1 MKKAFRLFISSTFAD
16 FKAERDLLHNEVFPK
31 IREYCEEKG
40 FTFQPIDLRWGVNT
54 EAQFDQKTIPVCL
67 NEVKICA
74 SYPHPNFL
82 IMLGDRYGWVPL
94 PYMIERSEF
103 DQILKNTKA
112 QADVNLIKKW
122 YYLDENQI
130 PSSCVLRPRL
140 GKFKNYEMW
149 SAEEERLRF
158 ILQKAAVNLP
168 EDKKKKYFMSATHYE
183 FNEIYKDEG
192 NKDYIVSVF
201 RHIKNSK
208 QNREQ
213 DIENFRQSVEDNTL
227 KHNVIDEYID
237 EKFEI
242 LNRSE
247 FVEKIENKL
256 KENIDRGIKEVAS
269 LPKGSEHN
277 QFKTKELDL
286 FLGREKSLKR
296 IADYLDD
303 DTDTPL
309 IVHSSSG
316 MGKTTLMK
324 KAIENLENDLSD
336 VDIFYRFVG
345 ADGKSFYK
353 RDLLTGIIDEMPGEN
368 KLDKQDE
375 YKFDEQ
381 IKEILS
387 KDSVKKIAIFIDAL
401 DQLRVRDAL
410 LWLPQKLGKK
420 VKIVLSVLNDE
431 NFAEDSGYYRNLLGR
446 YGDRNTLNL
455 NDDSLQCNTKE
466 LFDKFLGKYSRKLT
480 DEQMLA
486 VADKFNDANSS
497 PLYAFIIA
505 QELRYLKSGGEI
517 DIANDVPSAVNEFID
532 NLKNLYYQEERLI
545 QKVLSYIA
553 FSKYGISENELLDLL
568 SEDIKK
574 DKKLQKRVFF
584 IQEADDI
591 VFPTSLWA
599 SLYSLLEPFLTLVQ
613 KDDKLLINFVHRQFV
628 WAVSKRYEKYKEETH
643 AILAKYFC
651 AFDRKDKLWN
661 ERYYSPRA
669 LSEIF
674 YHLYHSNSKNLET
687 YLNDLE
693 LIGSIYD
700 SEKYE
705 DFREIL
711 DILDEDKFFVQK
723 SFYREKDYLI
733 KGVDKKRFTA
743 HTVLFQLAYADGNN
757 SQLTKSAKKLLKDGR
772 VNFPWLQIQK
782 IPKEF
787 KRIGLLGVF
796 DWDYVKKLSNGNLLI
811 GKANGNF
818 CLLSN
823 EFKQIV
829 EFEIKRAHDVC
840 DVTYGAWDWEELEN
854 GNLKCSVYEDEGY
867 SPLLQVNYFT
877 DYLFTNNGKLI
888 NIHKSNDGIYSEFEY
903 FGLDVAIEHNIVNYP
918 DHSDRYLI
926 WHKEELLAEA
936 NCAVVFK
943 DKYLLFTSEKT
954 GLYVYSID
962 MRLIASISDIEY
974 VKSIDNLQCGHIL
987 INGSVVLT
995 NKWQYKCTV
1004 DKLVDL
1010 SNGKM
1015 LINTENCIALLSKNM
1030 HKKVLIKNAEFDYAA
1045 ELKNKK
1051 ILMQLGYEL
1060 ILFSS
1065 NMKQICSII
1074 LKSNK
1079 KLKKIELTRMLCDK
1093 GDHCFSILT
1102 NNNLLIQTRN
1112 SVEILDDG
1120 SDLIITQTEN
1130 NIRLFSENMEE
1141 LASIENLNI
1150 DNATRLSNNNLLV
1163 QIEDDIKLL
1172 SENMEE
1178 LVSIENL
1185 NIAQIIDIISD
1196 NLPVLI
1202 EKKDNVILFSRKN
1215 KTISLTRRNK
1225 YCNAFEMSNYII
1237 IFEDEFYK
1245 KFYSVKT
1252 KKLFRALRIQG
1263 ELVDLNNRI
1272 LILSRD
1278 KTYLYDLELKHSTLK
1293 NDNSIP
1299 IQGCIME
1306 CGYVVLLFENNKV
1319 CVYSKT
1325 FKKLKTYEKCKSIKV
1340 KKHIFA
1346 IEYQNGEIEVIDKK
1360 LHGNYIGNNYELLE
1374 NDCISDNILL
1384 YGKSGLNYGLCVYS
1398 HKYQKIESLK
1408 IYSKDISYDN
1418 QIGGFFV
1425 KGNESIFNQDG
1436 IVIQKN
1442 TKGFY
1447 NSFNGNGWWSYEY
1460 SYNKEIFEHD
1470 NILTIKI
1477 YDHDFKHIDTA
1488 YANAVPCWDRSTEIV
1503 QLGQNNNII
1512 HSLGIC
1518 SDYNDYI
1525 LWNTKIY
1532 NKNGNKIKE
1541 IENACFIARLNNND
1555 ILISKLGETKEIY
1568 SSNYAYKKTL
1578 GMEKLDFIKEL
1589 ADASLIFT
1597 DQNDNTVYYDADY
1610 EPVSGVG
1617 KFKIDA
1623 TKHKKFEYFKDAHS
1637 RHIFIYHYVP
1647 NNPKVIKF
1655 YANCEVEEFKES
1667 FSVLCGNTIGILYKN
1682 IDKTE
1687 FYYVPNEAKVIKI
1700 YEDGCLMYLDSAFTY
1715 CNFVN

>member
-40 FTFQPIDLRWGVNT
+40 FTFQPIDLRWGVNS

-67 NEVKICA
+67 SEVKICA

-130 PSSCVLRPRL
+130 PSSYVLRPRL

-149 SAEEERLRF
+149 SAEEERLRS

-353 RDLLTGIIDEMPGEN
+353 RDLLIGIIDEMPGEN

-410 LWLPQKLGKK
+410 LWLPQKLGKN

-431 NFAEDSGYYRNLLGR
+431 NFAEDSGYYRNLLGK

-532 NLKNLYYQEERLI
+532 NLKNLYYQEERLM

-568 SEDIKK
+568 SQDIKK

-584 IQEADDI
+584 IQETDNI

-628 WAVSKRYEKYKEETH
+628 WTVSKRYEKYKEETH

-651 AFDRKDKLWN
+651 SFDRKDKIWN

-723 SFYREKDYLI
+723 GFYREKDYLI
-733 KGVDKKRFTA
+733 KGVDKKCFTA
-743 HTVLFQLAYADGNN
+743 HTVLFQLAYADGDN

-796 DWDYVKKLSNGNLLI
+796 DWDYVKKLSNGNLLVRKTGGNHCLFTSDFKMI
-811 GKANGNF
+811 ADLGTNDGRYTPLNNGN
-818 CLLSN
+818 LLC
-823 EFKQIV
+823 EV
-829 EFEIKRAHDVC
+829 FEHDGYPDSSIKEIRT
-840 DVTYGAWDWEELEN
+840 VTNNGQNINILESAYFQKELEN
-854 GNLKCSVYEDEGY
+854 GDLILRYEDKYYLYSVNLNLIREIPEDELDSFDINAYAGY
-867 SPLLQVNYFT
+867 DDRFNPLEHIGKHIKVEAYADDEYGFFDTFDVYYREKLFFKGVIGLTVFKNKHIMFKKDGEVGIYVYSLDMKFEAKIPLDIRLSPLAKLANGFILLDNAILT
-877 DYLFTNNGKLI
+877 DKWEVKYK
-888 NIHKSNDGIYSEFEY
+888 FEKITRLES
-903 FGLDVAIEHNIVNYP
+903 G
-918 DHSDRYLI
+918 R
-926 WHKEELLAEA
+926 LLAEDKGYIMLLSEDMKILA
-936 NCAVVFK
+936 KVEKSPDHIIYELKNRNFIQRIKSGLKRKNFTGYFK
-943 DKYLLFTSEKT
+943 HDYL
-954 GLYVYSID
+954 
-962 MRLIASISDIEY
+962 
-974 VKSIDNLQCGHIL
+974 
-987 INGSVVLT
+987 
-995 NKWQYKCTV
+995 
-1004 DKLVDL
+1004 
-1010 SNGKM
+1010 
-1015 LINTENCIALLSKNM
+1015 LLSKDMKTIKPLISDRTIIRPLNNYYDLGDTIVFEENYSIKFYSAVTGELFNILPIQYESNDLEFLENKLM
-1030 HKKVLIKNAEFDYAA
+1030 AVFSEIKKTFVYNTEEKYKQKHDLSGK
-1045 ELKNKK
+1045 LQRSG
-1051 ILMQLGYEL
+1051 ILENGD
-1060 ILFSS
+1060 IVALFSDNS
-1065 NMKQICSII
+1065 ACIYS
-1074 LKSNK
+1074 SGFE
-1079 KLKKIELTRMLCDK
+1079 LKKIYKEVEAVCVLKDTFAIQYNEGRIEIIDK
-1093 GDHCFSILT
+1093 
-1102 NNNLLIQTRN
+1102 
-1112 SVEILDDG
+1112 
-1120 SDLIITQTEN
+1120 
-1130 NIRLFSENMEE
+1130 
-1141 LASIENLNI
+1141 NLN
-1150 DNATRLSNNNLLV
+1150 A
-1163 QIEDDIKLL
+1163 
-1172 SENMEE
+1172 
-1178 LVSIENL
+1178 
-1185 NIAQIIDIISD
+1185 
-1196 NLPVLI
+1196 I
-1202 EKKDNVILFSRKN
+1202 EKIDQYGIVG
-1215 KTISLTRRNK
+1215 
-1225 YCNAFEMSNYII
+1225 
-1237 IFEDEFYK
+1237 
-1245 KFYSVKT
+1245 SV
-1252 KKLFRALRIQG
+1252 
-1263 ELVDLNNRI
+1263 
-1272 LILSRD
+1272 
-1278 KTYLYDLELKHSTLK
+1278 
-1293 NDNSIP
+1293 
-1299 IQGCIME
+1299 
-1306 CGYVVLLFENNKV
+1306 
-1319 CVYSKT
+1319 
-1325 FKKLKTYEKCKSIKV
+1325 
-1340 KKHIFA
+1340 
-1346 IEYQNGEIEVIDKK
+1346 
-1360 LHGNYIGNNYELLE
+1360 
-1374 NDCISDNILL
+1374 SDNILL
-1384 YGKSGLNYGLCVYS
+1384 RDPEGYLYFYLCKQRIVKSTNISLMNDEAELIPNDFTVDNSTNTVIIRYNRIHDEEKEIKEYLQLVYVYDKEGNMVRCEKQIDPRQPNFFNLGGKGCFILRADNDESTPVNTATIRFYSDKLELIKTINIKEREYCQANYYVFDESIILDKNSNFIRSLRIANRDQEYSCVCSDIVTIYNCSGMSFKVIEDVFLGTQLSSGDILMDSGAKTMVYS
-1398 HKYQKIESLK
+1398 V
-1408 IYSKDISYDN
+1408 N
-1418 QIGGFFV
+1418 
-1425 KGNESIFNQDG
+1425 
-1436 IVIQKN
+1436 
-1442 TKGFY
+1442 
-1447 NSFNGNGWWSYEY
+1447 YE
-1460 SYNKEIFEHD
+1460 
-1470 NILTIKI
+1470 
-1477 YDHDFKHIDTA
+1477 
-1488 YANAVPCWDRSTEIV
+1488 
-1503 QLGQNNNII
+1503 
-1512 HSLGIC
+1512 
-1518 SDYNDYI
+1518 
-1525 LWNTKIY
+1525 
-1532 NKNGNKIKE
+1532 
-1541 IENACFIARLNNND
+1541 
-1555 ILISKLGETKEIY
+1555 
-1568 SSNYAYKKTL
+1568 YKKTL
-1578 GMEKLDFIKEL
+1578 DMEYVWLVKEL
-1589 ADASLIFT
+1589 ADGSLIFS
-1597 DQNDNTVYYDADY
+1597 DRNGNTVYYDADY
-1610 EPVSGVG
+1610 ELVSGKG
-1617 KFKIDA
+1617 KFNIDT
-1623 TKHKKFEYFKDAHS
+1623 TKHKKFEYFKDTYD

-1647 NNPKVIKF
+1647 NIPKVLRF
-1655 YANCEVEEFKES
+1655 YADCEVEEFEEY
-1667 FSVLCGNTIGILYKN
+1667 FRVLYRNSIGILYKN

-1700 YEDGCLMYLDSAFTY
+1700 YEDRCLIHLNGEFAYFDFMNGNAI
-1715 CNFVN
+1715 NK

>member
-40 FTFQPIDLRWGVNT
+40 FTFQPIDLRWGVNS

-67 NEVKICA
+67 SEVKICA

-140 GKFKNYEMW
+140 GKFKNYEIW
-149 SAEEERLRF
+149 SAEEERLRS

-168 EDKKKKYFMSATHYE
+168 EDKKKKYFMSATHHE

-213 DIENFRQSVEDNTL
+213 DIKNFRQSVEDNTL

-237 EKFEI
+237 EQFEI

-247 FVEKIENKL
+247 FVEKVENKL

-336 VDIFYRFVG
+336 VDVFYRFVG

-353 RDLLTGIIDEMPGEN
+353 RDLLTGIIDEMSGEN

-410 LWLPQKLGKK
+410 LWLPQKLGKN

-446 YGDRNTLNL
+446 YGDGNTLNL

-486 VADKFNDANSS
+486 VADKFNGANSS

-568 SEDIKK
+568 SQDIKK

-584 IQEADDI
+584 IQETDNI

-628 WAVSKRYEKYKEETH
+628 WTVSKRYEKYKEETH

-651 AFDRKDKLWN
+651 SFDKKDKLWN

-674 YHLYHSNSKNLET
+674 YHLYYSNSKNLET

-700 SEKYE
+700 SQKYE

-743 HTVLFQLAYADGNN
+743 HTALFQLAYADGDN

-782 IPKEF
+782 MPKEF

-796 DWDYVKKLSNGNLLI
+796 DWDYVKKLSNGNLLVRKTGGNHCLFTSDFKMI
-811 GKANGNF
+811 ADLGTNDGDYTLLNNGN
-818 CLLSN
+818 LLCEVFKN
-823 EFKQIV
+823 EYPDSDIK
-829 EFEIKRAHDVC
+829 EIRT
-840 DVTYGAWDWEELEN
+840 VTNNGQNINILESAYFQKELEN
-854 GNLKCSVYEDEGY
+854 GDLILRHKDKYGEYSVNLNLIREIPEDELDGFDINAY
-867 SPLLQVNYFT
+867 ARYNNQFNPLDHIGKHIKVKAYAGEYGLFDTFDIYYKEKLFFKGVIGLTVFKNKHIMFKKSGEVGVYVYSLDMEFEAKIPLDIGLSPLSKLANGFT
-877 DYLFTNNGKLI
+877 LLDNAILTDKWEVKYKFEKITRLKSGKILAEDKGYI
-888 NIHKSNDGIYSEFEY
+888 MLLSEDMKILAKVKKS
-903 FGLDVAIEHNIVNYP
+903 P
-918 DHSDRYLI
+918 DHSTIY
-926 WHKEELLAEA
+926 
-936 NCAVVFK
+936 
-943 DKYLLFTSEKT
+943 
-954 GLYVYSID
+954 
-962 MRLIASISDIEY
+962 
-974 VKSIDNLQCGHIL
+974 
-987 INGSVVLT
+987 
-995 NKWQYKCTV
+995 
-1004 DKLVDL
+1004 
-1010 SNGKM
+1010 
-1015 LINTENCIALLSKNM
+1015 
-1030 HKKVLIKNAEFDYAA
+1030 
-1045 ELKNKK
+1045 ELKNKNFIRCIRTGLK
-1051 ILMQLGYEL
+1051 NQNFTRHFKHDYLLLSKDMKTIKPLLRDRTA
-1060 ILFSS
+1060 FSS
-1065 NMKQICSII
+1065 NQYYDLGDTIVFEENYSIKFYSAVTGELFNI
-1074 LKSNK
+1074 LPIQYKSNDLEFLENKLMVVFSKIK
-1079 KLKKIELTRMLCDK
+1079 KTFVYNTEKKYRQKHDLSGKLQGSGILANGDIVALFSNDSACIYSSDFELKKIYKEVEAVCVLKDT
-1093 GDHCFSILT
+1093 FA
-1102 NNNLLIQTRN
+1102 IQYN
-1112 SVEILDDG
+1112 EG
-1120 SDLIITQTEN
+1120 Y
-1130 NIRLFSENMEE
+1130 
-1141 LASIENLNI
+1141 IE
-1150 DNATRLSNNNLLV
+1150 
-1163 QIEDDIKLL
+1163 
-1172 SENMEE
+1172 
-1178 LVSIENL
+1178 
-1185 NIAQIIDIISD
+1185 IIDKD
-1196 NLPVLI
+1196 LNAI
-1202 EKKDNVILFSRKN
+1202 EKIDQYGIVG
-1215 KTISLTRRNK
+1215 
-1225 YCNAFEMSNYII
+1225 
-1237 IFEDEFYK
+1237 
-1245 KFYSVKT
+1245 SV
-1252 KKLFRALRIQG
+1252 
-1263 ELVDLNNRI
+1263 
-1272 LILSRD
+1272 
-1278 KTYLYDLELKHSTLK
+1278 
-1293 NDNSIP
+1293 
-1299 IQGCIME
+1299 
-1306 CGYVVLLFENNKV
+1306 
-1319 CVYSKT
+1319 
-1325 FKKLKTYEKCKSIKV
+1325 
-1340 KKHIFA
+1340 
-1346 IEYQNGEIEVIDKK
+1346 
-1360 LHGNYIGNNYELLE
+1360 
-1374 NDCISDNILL
+1374 SDNILL
-1384 YGKSGLNYGLCVYS
+1384 RDPEGYLYFYLCKQRIVKSTNISLMNDEAELIADEFTVDNSTNTVIIRHNRVHYEEKEIKEYLQLVYVYDKEGNIVIYEEQIDPRQPNFFSLGEKGCFILRADNDELTPVNTATIRFYSDKLELIKTINIKESEYFEYNNTSNYYVRQSIILDKNNNFIRSLGLVDNYNGLYDGNYKYGDITTIYNDDGMPLKIIKDIFEDCQLNNGDILMNSGTKKVVYS
-1398 HKYQKIESLK
+1398 
-1408 IYSKDISYDN
+1408 
-1418 QIGGFFV
+1418 
-1425 KGNESIFNQDG
+1425 
-1436 IVIQKN
+1436 
-1442 TKGFY
+1442 
-1447 NSFNGNGWWSYEY
+1447 
-1460 SYNKEIFEHD
+1460 
-1470 NILTIKI
+1470 
-1477 YDHDFKHIDTA
+1477 
-1488 YANAVPCWDRSTEIV
+1488 
-1503 QLGQNNNII
+1503 
-1512 HSLGIC
+1512 
-1518 SDYNDYI
+1518 SDY
-1525 LWNTKIY
+1525 
-1532 NKNGNKIKE
+1532 E
-1541 IENACFIARLNNND
+1541 
-1555 ILISKLGETKEIY
+1555 
-1568 SSNYAYKKTL
+1568 YKKTL
-1578 GMEKLDFIKEL
+1578 NLENLTLVKEL
-1589 ADASLIFT
+1589 ADGSLIFT

-1610 EPVSGVG
+1610 ELVSGMG
-1617 KFKIDA
+1617 KFNIDA
-1623 TKHKKFEYFKDAHS
+1623 AKHKKFEYFKDTHDK
-1637 RHIFIYHYVP
+1637 HIFIYHYTP
-1647 NNPKVIKF
+1647 NDPKVIKF
-1655 YANCEVEEFKES
+1655 YADCEVEEFEEY
-1667 FSVLCGNTIGILYKN
+1667 FRVLYRNSIGILYKN

-1700 YEDGCLMYLDSAFTY
+1700 DEDRCLIHLNGKFDYFDFYNS
-1715 CNFVN
+1715 NVIKE

>member
-1 MKKAFRLFISSTFAD
+1 MKKAFRLFVSSTFAD

-40 FTFQPIDLRWGVNT
+40 FTFQPIDLRWGVNS

-67 NEVKICA
+67 SEVKICA

-112 QADVNLIKKW
+112 QVDVNLIKKW

-149 SAEEERLRF
+149 SAEEERLRS

-168 EDKKKKYFMSATHYE
+168 EDKKKKYFMSATHHE

-213 DIENFRQSVEDNTL
+213 DIKNFRQSVEDNTL

-316 MGKTTLMK
+316 MGKTALMK

-336 VDIFYRFVG
+336 VDVFYRFVG

-353 RDLLTGIIDEMPGEN
+353 RDLLTGIIDEMPGKN

-401 DQLRVRDAL
+401 DQLRVRGSL
-410 LWLPQKLGKK
+410 LWLPQKLGKN
-420 VKIVLSVLNDE
+420 VKIVLSVLNDK

-486 VADKFNDANSS
+486 VADKFNGANSS

-553 FSKYGISENELLDLL
+553 FSKYGVSENELLDLL
-568 SEDIKK
+568 SQDIKK

-591 VFPTSLWA
+591 VFPISLWA
-599 SLYSLLEPFLTLVQ
+599 SLYSLLEPFLTLIQ

-643 AILAKYFC
+643 AMLAKYFC
-651 AFDRKDKLWN
+651 SFDRKDKLLN

-700 SEKYE
+700 NEKYE

-733 KGVDKKRFTA
+733 KGVDKKRFAA
-743 HTVLFQLAYADGNN
+743 HAVLFQLAYADGNN

-796 DWDYVKKLSNGNLLI
+796 DWDYVKRLSNGNLLVRKTGGNHCLFTSDFKMI
-811 GKANGNF
+811 ADLGTNDGHYTPLNNGN
-818 CLLSN
+818 LLCEVFEHDGYLDSN
-823 EFKQIV
+823 IK
-829 EFEIKRAHDVC
+829 EIRT
-840 DVTYGAWDWEELEN
+840 VTNNGQNINILGSAYFQKELEN
-854 GNLKCSVYEDEGY
+854 GDLILRYEDKYYLY
-867 SPLLQVNYFT
+867 SVNLNLIREIPEDELDSFDINAYASYDHQFNPLERIGKHIKVVAYADDEYGFFDT
-877 DYLFTNNGKLI
+877 FDIYYKEKLFFKGVI
-888 NIHKSNDGIYSEFEY
+888 
-903 FGLDVAIEHNIVNYP
+903 GLT
-918 DHSDRYLI
+918 
-926 WHKEELLAEA
+926 
-936 NCAVVFK
+936 VFK
-943 DKYLLFTSEKT
+943 NKHIMFRKSGET
-954 GLYVYSID
+954 GIYVYSLD
-962 MRLIASISDIEY
+962 MEFEAKIPLDICFSPLAKFANGFILLDNAILTDEWEVKYKFEKITRLESGRILATS
-974 VKSIDNLQCGHIL
+974 KDNA
-987 INGSVVLT
+987 
-995 NKWQYKCTV
+995 
-1004 DKLVDL
+1004 
-1010 SNGKM
+1010 M
-1015 LINTENCIALLSKNM
+1015 LLSKNI
-1030 HKKVLIKNAEFDYAA
+1030 KEVSSIKNFKFEYAV
-1045 ELKNKK
+1045 ELSNQNLL
-1051 ILMQLGYEL
+1051 IYTNNRV

-1065 NMKQICSII
+1065 NLKEIKSIATKDCDFSKI
-1074 LKSNK
+1074 RDFKLKDFGEIIAFYKNEVEIRFYWAMTGELFKVLPIQDEISSLEIFNNRALIGFK
-1079 KLKKIELTRMLCDK
+1079 EIKKTFFYDIWQEYATLENLNGKLKKV
-1093 GDHCFSILT
+1093 G
-1102 NNNLLIQTRN
+1102 
-1112 SVEILDDG
+1112 V
-1120 SDLIITQTEN
+1120 
-1130 NIRLFSENMEE
+1130 
-1141 LASIENLNI
+1141 LAN
-1150 DNATRLSNNNLLV
+1150 
-1163 QIEDDIKLL
+1163 EDIVTFFG
-1172 SENMEE
+1172 NG
-1178 LVSIENL
+1178 N
-1185 NIAQIIDIISD
+1185 
-1196 NLPVLI
+1196 
-1202 EKKDNVILFSRKN
+1202 
-1215 KTISLTRRNK
+1215 T
-1225 YCNAFEMSNYII
+1225 
-1237 IFEDEFYK
+1237 
-1245 KFYSVKT
+1245 
-1252 KKLFRALRIQG
+1252 
-1263 ELVDLNNRI
+1263 
-1272 LILSRD
+1272 
-1278 KTYLYDLELKHSTLK
+1278 
-1293 NDNSIP
+1293 
-1299 IQGCIME
+1299 
-1306 CGYVVLLFENNKV
+1306 
-1319 CVYSKT
+1319 CVYSKN
-1325 FKKLKTYEKCKSIKV
+1325 FKLKALYEECEDIKV
-1340 KKHIFA
+1340 QKNIFA
-1346 IEYQNGEIEVIDKK
+1346 IEYLDNDIEIIDKNLTVVK
-1360 LHGNYIGNNYELLE
+1360 NIGGCRLAGHSLS
-1374 NDCISDNILL
+1374 SDNILL
-1384 YGKSGLNYGLCVYS
+1384 FEQNGYLYIYLHDNKTIKNMNVQWDHGFSYEISIDKTTNIITV
-1398 HKYQKIESLK
+1398 KYQAYFEDYI
-1408 IYSKDISYDN
+1408 
-1418 QIGGFFV
+1418 
-1425 KGNESIFNQDG
+1425 
-1436 IVIQKN
+1436 
-1442 TKGFY
+1442 
-1447 NSFNGNGWWSYEY
+1447 YEY
-1460 SYNKEIFEHD
+1460 TYNGDGDKIDVVKSMNLIVNPFYKVAQKTNDERWLRFD
-1470 NILTIKI
+1470 YSDSTIKV
-1477 YDHDFKHIDTA
+1477 YTKD
-1488 YANAVPCWDRSTEIV
+1488 Y
-1503 QLGQNNNII
+1503 L
-1512 HSLGIC
+1512 SLMQ
-1518 SDYNDYI
+1518 SV
-1525 LWNTKIY
+1525 
-1532 NKNGNKIKE
+1532 KIKE
-1541 IENACFIARLNNND
+1541 STYNEAYNEYVKGLIALDKNNNFIRSLRLTDGQSDYYMRNTRYGDITTIYNGSGMPLKIIKDVFWDCQLSNGD
-1555 ILISKLGETKEIY
+1555 ILMNFGTKKMVY
-1568 SSNYAYKKTL
+1568 SSDYEHKKML
-1578 GMEKLDFIKEL
+1578 NLENLMLVKEL
-1589 ADASLIFT
+1589 ADGSLIFT

-1610 EPVSGVG
+1610 ELVSGMG
-1617 KFKIDA
+1617 KFNIDT
-1623 TKHKKFEYFKDAHS
+1623 TKHKKFEYFKDTYD

-1647 NNPKVIKF
+1647 SIPKVLRF
-1655 YANCEVEEFKES
+1655 YADCEVEEFEEY
-1667 FSVLCGNTIGILYKN
+1667 FRVLYKNSIGILYKN

-1700 YEDGCLMYLDSAFTY
+1700 YEDRCLIYLNGEFAYFDFM
-1715 CNFVN
+1715 NGKVIKK

>member
-122 YYLDENQI
+122 YYLDKNQI

-149 SAEEERLRF
+149 SAEEERLRS

-227 KHNVIDEYID
+227 EHNVIDEYID
-237 EKFEI
+237 KKFEI

-296 IADYLDD
+296 ITDYLDD

-316 MGKTTLMK
+316 MGKTALMK

-353 RDLLTGIIDEMPGEN
+353 RDLLTGIIDEMPGKN

-401 DQLRVRDAL
+401 DQLRVRDSL
-410 LWLPQKLGKK
+410 LWLPQKLGKN

-446 YGDRNTLNL
+446 YGDGNTLNL

-584 IQEADDI
+584 IQKTDDI

-628 WAVSKRYEKYKEETH
+628 WTVSKRYEKYKEETH

-651 AFDRKDKLWN
+651 SFDKKDKLWN

-723 SFYREKDYLI
+723 SFYREKDHLV
-733 KGVDKKRFTA
+733 KGVDKKCFTA

-772 VNFPWLQIQK
+772 VNFPWLQIK
-782 IPKEF
+782 KMPKEF

-796 DWDYVKKLSNGNLLI
+796 DWDYVKKLSNGNLLVRKTGGNHCLFTSDFKMI
-811 GKANGNF
+811 ADLGTNDGDYTLLNNGN
-818 CLLSN
+818 LLC
-823 EFKQIV
+823 EV
-829 EFEIKRAHDVC
+829 FENGYPDSDIKEIRT
-840 DVTYGAWDWEELEN
+840 VTNNGQNINILESAYFQKELEN
-854 GNLKCSVYEDEGY
+854 GDLILRHKDKYGEYSVNLNLIREIPEDELDGFDINAY
-867 SPLLQVNYFT
+867 ASYDHQFNPLDHIGKHIKVEAYADDEYGFFDTFDIYYKEKLFFKGIIGLTVFKNKHIMFKKSGEVGVYVYSLDMEFESKIPLDIRLSPLAKLANGFILLDNAILT
-877 DYLFTNNGKLI
+877 DEWKVKYKFEKITRL
-888 NIHKSNDGIYSEFEY
+888 KSGRLLAEDKGCIMLLSEDMKILAKVEKS
-903 FGLDVAIEHNIVNYP
+903 P
-918 DHSDRYLI
+918 DHSIIYELKNKNFIQHIRSGLKRKNFNGYFKYDYL
-926 WHKEELLAEA
+926 
-936 NCAVVFK
+936 
-943 DKYLLFTSEKT
+943 
-954 GLYVYSID
+954 
-962 MRLIASISDIEY
+962 
-974 VKSIDNLQCGHIL
+974 
-987 INGSVVLT
+987 
-995 NKWQYKCTV
+995 
-1004 DKLVDL
+1004 
-1010 SNGKM
+1010 
-1015 LINTENCIALLSKNM
+1015 LLSKNM
-1030 HKKVLIKNAEFDYAA
+1030 KKIKQLIADRTKFNSNPYYDLGDTIVFEENYSIKFYSTVTGELFNILPIQYESNDLEF
-1045 ELKNKK
+1045 LKNKLMVVFSEIKKTFVYNTEEKYRQKHDLSGKLQGSGILANGDIVALFSNDSACIYSSDFELKK
-1051 ILMQLGYEL
+1051 IYKEVEAICVLKDTFVIQYNEGYIEIIDKDLNAIEKIDQYGIVGSVSDSILLRDPEGYLYFYLCKQRIVKSTSISLMNDEAEL
-1060 ILFSS
+1060 IPDEFTVDNFTNTVIIRYNSIHDEEKEIKEYLQLVYVYDKEG
-1065 NMKQICSII
+1065 NMVTCEKQIDPRQPNFFSLGEKGCFILRADNDESTPVNTATIRFYSDKLELIKTINIKESEYFEYNNTSNYYVRQSII
-1074 LKSNK
+1074 L
-1079 KLKKIELTRMLCDK
+1079 DK
-1093 GDHCFSILT
+1093 
-1102 NNNLLIQTRN
+1102 NNNF
-1112 SVEILDDG
+1112 
-1120 SDLIITQTEN
+1120 
-1130 NIRLFSENMEE
+1130 IRSLG
-1141 LASIENLNI
+1141 LI
-1150 DNATRLSNNNLLV
+1150 DNYNGLYDGNYKYG
-1163 QIEDDIKLL
+1163 DITTIYNGDGMPLK
-1172 SENMEE
+1172 
-1178 LVSIENL
+1178 
-1185 NIAQIIDIISD
+1185 IIKDIFWD
-1196 NLPVLI
+1196 
-1202 EKKDNVILFSRKN
+1202 
-1215 KTISLTRRNK
+1215 
-1225 YCNAFEMSNYII
+1225 C
-1237 IFEDEFYK
+1237 
-1245 KFYSVKT
+1245 
-1252 KKLFRALRIQG
+1252 Q
-1263 ELVDLNNRI
+1263 LNN
-1272 LILSRD
+1272 
-1278 KTYLYDLELKHSTLK
+1278 
-1293 NDNSIP
+1293 
-1299 IQGCIME
+1299 G
-1306 CGYVVLLFENNKV
+1306 
-1319 CVYSKT
+1319 
-1325 FKKLKTYEKCKSIKV
+1325 
-1340 KKHIFA
+1340 
-1346 IEYQNGEIEVIDKK
+1346 
-1360 LHGNYIGNNYELLE
+1360 
-1374 NDCISDNILL
+1374 
-1384 YGKSGLNYGLCVYS
+1384 
-1398 HKYQKIESLK
+1398 
-1408 IYSKDISYDN
+1408 
-1418 QIGGFFV
+1418 
-1425 KGNESIFNQDG
+1425 
-1436 IVIQKN
+1436 
-1442 TKGFY
+1442 
-1447 NSFNGNGWWSYEY
+1447 
-1460 SYNKEIFEHD
+1460 
-1470 NILTIKI
+1470 
-1477 YDHDFKHIDTA
+1477 
-1488 YANAVPCWDRSTEIV
+1488 
-1503 QLGQNNNII
+1503 
-1512 HSLGIC
+1512 
-1518 SDYNDYI
+1518 
-1525 LWNTKIY
+1525 
-1532 NKNGNKIKE
+1532 
-1541 IENACFIARLNNND
+1541 D
-1555 ILISKLGETKEIY
+1555 ILINTSTKKMVY
-1568 SSNYAYKKTL
+1568 SSDYKHKKTL
-1578 GMEKLDFIKEL
+1578 NLENLTLVKEL
-1589 ADASLIFT
+1589 ADGSLIFT

-1610 EPVSGVG
+1610 ELVSGAG
-1617 KFKIDA
+1617 KFNIDA
-1623 TKHKKFEYFKDAHS
+1623 AKHKKFEYFKDTHDK
-1637 RHIFIYHYVP
+1637 HIFIYHYTP

-1655 YANCEVEEFKES
+1655 YKDCEVKEFEKY
-1667 FSVLCGNTIGILYKN
+1667 FRVLYRNSIGILYKN

-1700 YEDGCLMYLDSAFTY
+1700 DKNGCLMYFDSAFTY
-1715 CNFVN
+1715 YNFVRLNGT

>member
-103 DQILKNTKA
+103 DQILKNAKA

-140 GKFKNYEMW
+140 RKFKNYEMW
-149 SAEEERLRF
+149 SAEEERLRS

-168 EDKKKKYFMSATHYE
+168 EDKKKKYFMSATHHE

-345 ADGKSFYK
+345 ADEKSFYK

-410 LWLPQKLGKK
+410 LWLPQKLGKN

-446 YGDRNTLNL
+446 YGDGNTLNL
-455 NDDSLQCNTKE
+455 NDDSLQRNTKE

-568 SEDIKK
+568 SQDIKK

-584 IQEADDI
+584 IQETDNI

-628 WAVSKRYEKYKEETH
+628 WTVSKRYEKYKEETH
-643 AILAKYFC
+643 AILAKYFY

-743 HTVLFQLAYADGNN
+743 HTVLFQLAYADGDN

-796 DWDYVKKLSNGNLLI
+796 DWDYVKKLSNGNLLVRKTGGNHCLFTSDFKMI
-811 GKANGNF
+811 ADLGTNDGDYTSLNNGN
-818 CLLSN
+818 LLC
-823 EFKQIV
+823 EV
-829 EFEIKRAHDVC
+829 FENRYPDSDIKEIRTITNNGQNINILGS
-840 DVTYGAWDWEELEN
+840 TYFQKELEN
-854 GNLKCSVYEDEGY
+854 GDLILRYENKYYLYSVNLNLIREIPEDELDSFDINAYVSYDHQFNPLDHIGKHIKVKAY
-867 SPLLQVNYFT
+867 ADDEYGFFNTFDIYYKEKLFFKGVIGLTVFKNKHIMFKKSGEVGVYVYSLDMKFEAKIPLDIRLSPLAKLANGFT
-877 DYLFTNNGKLI
+877 LLDNAILTDKWEIKYKFETITRLESGRILAEDKGYIMLLSEDMKI
-888 NIHKSNDGIYSEFEY
+888 LAKVEKS
-903 FGLDVAIEHNIVNYP
+903 P
-918 DHSDRYLI
+918 DHSIIY
-926 WHKEELLAEA
+926 
-936 NCAVVFK
+936 
-943 DKYLLFTSEKT
+943 
-954 GLYVYSID
+954 
-962 MRLIASISDIEY
+962 
-974 VKSIDNLQCGHIL
+974 
-987 INGSVVLT
+987 
-995 NKWQYKCTV
+995 
-1004 DKLVDL
+1004 
-1010 SNGKM
+1010 
-1015 LINTENCIALLSKNM
+1015 
-1030 HKKVLIKNAEFDYAA
+1030 
-1045 ELKNKK
+1045 ELKNKNFIQCIRSGLK
-1051 ILMQLGYEL
+1051 EKNFTGYFKHDYL
-1060 ILFSS
+1060 LLSKDMKTIKPLTGDRTTFSS
-1065 NMKQICSII
+1065 NQYYDLGDTIVFEENYSIKFYSTVTGELFNILPIQYKSNDLEFLENKLMVVFSEIKKTFVYNTEEKYRQKHDLSGKLQGSGILANGDIVALFSNDSACIYSSDFELKKIYKEVEAICVLKDTFAIQYGDGRIEIIDKDLNAIEKIDQYGIVGSVSNNILLRNPEGDLCFYLYEKRIIRPTNVDISFLDNKYRLLSASDKFIVDNLANTVTIQYNNVQDEREEIKEYLQLVYVYDKEGNMVGCEKQIDPRQPNFFSLAGKECFILREDHDESTPVNTATIRFYSDKLELIKTINIKESEYFEYNNTSNYYVRQSII
-1074 LKSNK
+1074 L
-1079 KLKKIELTRMLCDK
+1079 DK
-1093 GDHCFSILT
+1093 
-1102 NNNLLIQTRN
+1102 NNNF
-1112 SVEILDDG
+1112 
-1120 SDLIITQTEN
+1120 
-1130 NIRLFSENMEE
+1130 IRSLH
-1141 LASIENLNI
+1141 LI
-1150 DNATRLSNNNLLV
+1150 DNYNGLYDGNYKYG
-1163 QIEDDIKLL
+1163 DITTIYNGDGMPLK
-1172 SENMEE
+1172 
-1178 LVSIENL
+1178 
-1185 NIAQIIDIISD
+1185 II
-1196 NLPVLI
+1196 
-1202 EKKDNVILFSRKN
+1202 KD
-1215 KTISLTRRNK
+1215 
-1225 YCNAFEMSNYII
+1225 
-1237 IFEDEFYK
+1237 IFEDCQLNNGDILMN
-1245 KFYSVKT
+1245 SGT
-1252 KKLFRALRIQG
+1252 KK
-1263 ELVDLNNRI
+1263 V
-1272 LILSRD
+1272 
-1278 KTYLYDLELKHSTLK
+1278 
-1293 NDNSIP
+1293 
-1299 IQGCIME
+1299 
-1306 CGYVVLLFENNKV
+1306 
-1319 CVYSKT
+1319 VYS
-1325 FKKLKTYEKCKSIKV
+1325 
-1340 KKHIFA
+1340 
-1346 IEYQNGEIEVIDKK
+1346 
-1360 LHGNYIGNNYELLE
+1360 
-1374 NDCISDNILL
+1374 
-1384 YGKSGLNYGLCVYS
+1384 
-1398 HKYQKIESLK
+1398 
-1408 IYSKDISYDN
+1408 
-1418 QIGGFFV
+1418 
-1425 KGNESIFNQDG
+1425 
-1436 IVIQKN
+1436 
-1442 TKGFY
+1442 
-1447 NSFNGNGWWSYEY
+1447 
-1460 SYNKEIFEHD
+1460 
-1470 NILTIKI
+1470 
-1477 YDHDFKHIDTA
+1477 
-1488 YANAVPCWDRSTEIV
+1488 
-1503 QLGQNNNII
+1503 
-1512 HSLGIC
+1512 
-1518 SDYNDYI
+1518 SDY
-1525 LWNTKIY
+1525 
-1532 NKNGNKIKE
+1532 E
-1541 IENACFIARLNNND
+1541 
-1555 ILISKLGETKEIY
+1555 
-1568 SSNYAYKKTL
+1568 YKKTL
-1578 GMEKLDFIKEL
+1578 NLENLTLVKEL
-1589 ADASLIFT
+1589 ADGSLIFT

-1610 EPVSGVG
+1610 EPVSGAG

-1623 TKHKKFEYFKDAHS
+1623 TKHKKFEYFKDTYD

-1655 YANCEVEEFKES
+1655 YADCEVEEFEEY
-1667 FSVLCGNTIGILYKN
+1667 FRVLYINSIGILYKN

-1687 FYYVPNEAKVIKI
+1687 FYYVPNEAKVIKTDKDRCMI
-1700 YEDGCLMYLDSAFTY
+1700 YLNGEFAYFDFYNS
-1715 CNFVN
+1715 NVIKE

>member
-40 FTFQPIDLRWGVNT
+40 FTFQPIDLRWGVNS

-67 NEVKICA
+67 SEVKICA

-149 SAEEERLRF
+149 SAEEERLRS

-168 EDKKKKYFMSATHYE
+168 EDKKKKYCMSATHYE

-256 KENIDRGIKEVAS
+256 KENIDRGIKEIAS

-353 RDLLTGIIDEMPGEN
+353 RDLLTGIIDEIPGEN

-401 DQLRVRDAL
+401 DQLRVRDTL
-410 LWLPQKLGKK
+410 LWLPQKLGKN

-431 NFAEDSGYYRNLLGR
+431 NFAEDSGYYRNLLGK

-568 SEDIKK
+568 SQDIKK

-584 IQEADDI
+584 IQETYNI

-613 KDDKLLINFVHRQFV
+613 KDDRLLINFVHRQFV
-628 WAVSKRYEKYKEETH
+628 WTVSKRYEKYKEETH

-651 AFDRKDKLWN
+651 SFDRKDKLWN

-782 IPKEF
+782 TPKEF

-796 DWDYVKKLSNGNLLI
+796 DWDYVKKLSNGNLLVRKI
-811 GKANGNF
+811 GGNHCLFASDFKMIADLGTNDGDYTSLNNGN
-818 CLLSN
+818 LLC
-823 EFKQIV
+823 EV
-829 EFEIKRAHDVC
+829 FENGYPDSDIKEIRT
-840 DVTYGAWDWEELEN
+840 VTNNGQNINILESAYFQKELEN
-854 GNLKCSVYEDEGY
+854 GDLILRYENKYYLYSVNLNLIREIPEDELDSFDINAYASYDHQFNPLEYIGKHIKVEAYADDEYGFFDTFDIYYKEKLFFKGVIGLTVFKNKHIMFKKDGEVGIYVYSLDMKFEAKIPLDIRLSPLAKLANGFILLDNAILTDKWEVKYKFEKITRLESGRLLAKDEGY
-867 SPLLQVNYFT
+867 T
-877 DYLFTNNGKLI
+877 ILF
-888 NIHKSNDGIYSEFEY
+888 SEDMKILAKVEKF
-903 FGLDVAIEHNIVNYP
+903 P
-918 DHSDRYLI
+918 DHSIICELKNKNFIQRTRSGLKKKNFTVYFKYDYL
-926 WHKEELLAEA
+926 
-936 NCAVVFK
+936 
-943 DKYLLFTSEKT
+943 
-954 GLYVYSID
+954 
-962 MRLIASISDIEY
+962 
-974 VKSIDNLQCGHIL
+974 
-987 INGSVVLT
+987 
-995 NKWQYKCTV
+995 
-1004 DKLVDL
+1004 
-1010 SNGKM
+1010 
-1015 LINTENCIALLSKNM
+1015 LLSKNM
-1030 HKKVLIKNAEFDYAA
+1030 
-1045 ELKNKK
+1045 KK
-1051 ILMQLGYEL
+1051 IKPLTGDRTT
-1060 ILFSS
+1060 FSS
-1065 NMKQICSII
+1065 NPYYDLGDTIAFEENYSIKFYSAVAGELFNILPIQYKSNDLEFLENKLMVVFSEIKKTFVYNTEEKYKQKHDLSGKLQGSGILANGDIIALFSNDSACIYSSDFELKKIYKEVEAICVLKDTFAIQYNEGYIEIIDKDLNAIERIDQYGIVGSVSDSILLRNPEGDLCFYLYEKRIIRPTNVVISFLDNKYGLLSASDKFIVDNLANTVTIQYNNVQDEREEIKEYLQLVYVYDKEGNMVGCEKQIDPRQPNFFSLGEKGCFILRVDNDELTPVNTATIRFYSDKLELIKTINIKESEYFEYNNTSNYYVRQSII
-1074 LKSNK
+1074 LDKNNNFIRSLHLIDNYNGLYDGNYK
-1079 KLKKIELTRMLCDK
+1079 YGDITTIYNGDGMPLKIIKDIFWDCQLNNGDILMNSSTKKI
-1093 GDHCFSILT
+1093 
-1102 NNNLLIQTRN
+1102 
-1112 SVEILDDG
+1112 
-1120 SDLIITQTEN
+1120 
-1130 NIRLFSENMEE
+1130 
-1141 LASIENLNI
+1141 
-1150 DNATRLSNNNLLV
+1150 
-1163 QIEDDIKLL
+1163 
-1172 SENMEE
+1172 
-1178 LVSIENL
+1178 
-1185 NIAQIIDIISD
+1185 
-1196 NLPVLI
+1196 
-1202 EKKDNVILFSRKN
+1202 
-1215 KTISLTRRNK
+1215 
-1225 YCNAFEMSNYII
+1225 
-1237 IFEDEFYK
+1237 
-1245 KFYSVKT
+1245 
-1252 KKLFRALRIQG
+1252 
-1263 ELVDLNNRI
+1263 
-1272 LILSRD
+1272 
-1278 KTYLYDLELKHSTLK
+1278 
-1293 NDNSIP
+1293 
-1299 IQGCIME
+1299 
-1306 CGYVVLLFENNKV
+1306 
-1319 CVYSKT
+1319 VYST
-1325 FKKLKTYEKCKSIKV
+1325 DYE
-1340 KKHIFA
+1340 H
-1346 IEYQNGEIEVIDKK
+1346 
-1360 LHGNYIGNNYELLE
+1360 
-1374 NDCISDNILL
+1374 
-1384 YGKSGLNYGLCVYS
+1384 
-1398 HKYQKIESLK
+1398 
-1408 IYSKDISYDN
+1408 
-1418 QIGGFFV
+1418 
-1425 KGNESIFNQDG
+1425 
-1436 IVIQKN
+1436 
-1442 TKGFY
+1442 
-1447 NSFNGNGWWSYEY
+1447 
-1460 SYNKEIFEHD
+1460 
-1470 NILTIKI
+1470 
-1477 YDHDFKHIDTA
+1477 
-1488 YANAVPCWDRSTEIV
+1488 
-1503 QLGQNNNII
+1503 
-1512 HSLGIC
+1512 
-1518 SDYNDYI
+1518 
-1525 LWNTKIY
+1525 
-1532 NKNGNKIKE
+1532 
-1541 IENACFIARLNNND
+1541 
-1555 ILISKLGETKEIY
+1555 
-1568 SSNYAYKKTL
+1568 KKTL
-1578 GMEKLDFIKEL
+1578 NLENLTLVKEL
-1589 ADASLIFT
+1589 ADGSLIFT

-1610 EPVSGVG
+1610 ELVSGMG
-1617 KFKIDA
+1617 KFNIDA
-1623 TKHKKFEYFKDAHS
+1623 AKHKKFEYFKDTHDK
-1637 RHIFIYHYVP
+1637 HIFIYHYTP
-1647 NNPKVIKF
+1647 NDPKVIKF
-1655 YANCEVEEFKES
+1655 YADCEVEEFEEY
-1667 FSVLCGNTIGILYKN
+1667 FRVLYRNSIGILYKN

-1700 YEDGCLMYLDSAFTY
+1700 YKDRCLMHLNGEFAYFDFYDS
-1715 CNFVN
+1715 NVIKE

>member
-103 DQILKNTKA
+103 DQILKNAKA

-140 GKFKNYEMW
+140 RKFKNYEMW
-149 SAEEERLRF
+149 SAEEERLRS

-168 EDKKKKYFMSATHYE
+168 EDKKKKYFMSATHHE

-303 DTDTPL
+303 D
-309 IVHSSSG
+309 
-316 MGKTTLMK
+316 
-324 KAIENLENDLSD
+324 LSD

-345 ADGKSFYK
+345 ADEKSFYK

-410 LWLPQKLGKK
+410 LWLPQKLGKN

-446 YGDRNTLNL
+446 YGDGNTLNL
-455 NDDSLQCNTKE
+455 NDDSLQRNTKE

-568 SEDIKK
+568 SQDIKK

-584 IQEADDI
+584 IQETDNI

-628 WAVSKRYEKYKEETH
+628 WTVSKRYEKYKEETH
-643 AILAKYFC
+643 AILAKYFY

-743 HTVLFQLAYADGNN
+743 HTVLFQLAYADGDN

-796 DWDYVKKLSNGNLLI
+796 DWDYVKKLSNGNLLVRKTGGNHCLFTSDFKMI
-811 GKANGNF
+811 ADLGTNDGDYTSLNNGN
-818 CLLSN
+818 LLC
-823 EFKQIV
+823 EV
-829 EFEIKRAHDVC
+829 FENRYPDSDIKEIRTITNNGQNINILGS
-840 DVTYGAWDWEELEN
+840 TYFQKELEN
-854 GNLKCSVYEDEGY
+854 GDLILRYENKYYLYSVNLNLIREIPEDELDSFDINAYVSYDHQFNPLDHIGKHIKVKAYADDEYGFFNTFDIYYKEKLFFKGVIGLTVFKNKHIMFKKSGEVGVYVYSLDMKFEAKIPLDIRLSPLAKLANGFTLLDNAILTDKWEIKYKFEKITRLESGRLLAKDEGY
-867 SPLLQVNYFT
+867 T
-877 DYLFTNNGKLI
+877 ILF
-888 NIHKSNDGIYSEFEY
+888 SE
-903 FGLDVAIEHNIVNYP
+903 DM
-918 DHSDRYLI
+918 DT
-926 WHKEELLAEA
+926 LAKTKTTPEI
-936 NCAVVFK
+936 
-943 DKYLLFTSEKT
+943 KY
-954 GLYVYSID
+954 
-962 MRLIASISDIEY
+962 IS
-974 VKSIDNLQCGHIL
+974 
-987 INGSVVLT
+987 
-995 NKWQYKCTV
+995 
-1004 DKLVDL
+1004 
-1010 SNGKM
+1010 
-1015 LINTENCIALLSKNM
+1015 
-1030 HKKVLIKNAEFDYAA
+1030 
-1045 ELKNKK
+1045 ELKNKNF
-1051 ILMQLGYEL
+1051 LGDTKEGF
-1060 ILFSS
+1060 I
-1065 NMKQICSII
+1065 
-1074 LKSNK
+1074 
-1079 KLKKIELTRMLCDK
+1079 
-1093 GDHCFSILT
+1093 
-1102 NNNLLIQTRN
+1102 
-1112 SVEILDDG
+1112 
-1120 SDLIITQTEN
+1120 
-1130 NIRLFSENMEE
+1130 
-1141 LASIENLNI
+1141 
-1150 DNATRLSNNNLLV
+1150 
-1163 QIEDDIKLL
+1163 LL
-1172 SENMEE
+1172 SEKMEAIKPIAVRDYKSE
-1178 LVSIENL
+1178 YYSVIYRRREDMGNIIAFEINYNIKFYDTMTGEFKKSILVQKVSNSLENL
-1185 NIAQIIDIISD
+1185 TNQKIAILNENSQTFIYSMEQKYIQQEDLIK
-1196 NLPVLI
+1196 PV
-1202 EKKDNVILFSRKN
+1202 ESGV
-1215 KTISLTRRNK
+1215 
-1225 YCNAFEMSNYII
+1225 
-1237 IFEDEFYK
+1237 
-1245 KFYSVKT
+1245 
-1252 KKLFRALRIQG
+1252 
-1263 ELVDLNNRI
+1263 
-1272 LILSRD
+1272 
-1278 KTYLYDLELKHSTLK
+1278 LK
-1293 NDNSIP
+1293 NGDIVARFSN
-1299 IQGCIME
+1299 G
-1306 CGYVVLLFENNKV
+1306 NV
-1319 CVYSKT
+1319 CVYSKK
-1325 FKKLKTYEKCKSIKV
+1325 FDLKKIYERCEKLEVQIN
-1340 KKHIFA
+1340 IFA
-1346 IEYQNGEIEVIDKK
+1346 IQYINDDIEIIDKNLNSIK
-1360 LHGNYIGNNYELLE
+1360 KINGCRFVEYENGCRLL
-1374 NDCISDNILL
+1374 NDNILL
-1384 YGKSGLNYGLCVYS
+1384 Y
-1398 HKYQKIESLK
+1398 SLSDGGAYIYLYKQAVVKDMK
-1408 IYSKDISYDN
+1408 IYICNTSVQGDERQEADVRVDELENLIIIDDKYGSEYGYTKDGDKAYTAESVWNIS
-1418 QIGGFFV
+1418 
-1425 KGNESIFNQDG
+1425 G
-1436 IVIQKN
+1436 I
-1442 TKGFY
+1442 
-1447 NSFNGNGWWSYEY
+1447 
-1460 SYNKEIFEHD
+1460 
-1470 NILTIKI
+1470 
-1477 YDHDFKHIDTA
+1477 
-1488 YANAVPCWDRSTEIV
+1488 P
-1503 QLGQNNNII
+1503 
-1512 HSLGIC
+1512 
-1518 SDYNDYI
+1518 
-1525 LWNTKIY
+1525 
-1532 NKNGNKIKE
+1532 
-1541 IENACFIARLNNND
+1541 
-1555 ILISKLGETKEIY
+1555 
-1568 SSNYAYKKTL
+1568 
-1578 GMEKLDFIKEL
+1578 
-1589 ADASLIFT
+1589 
-1597 DQNDNTVYYDADY
+1597 
-1610 EPVSGVG
+1610 
-1617 KFKIDA
+1617 
-1623 TKHKKFEYFKDAHS
+1623 
-1637 RHIFIYHYVP
+1637 YVA
-1647 NNPKVIKF
+1647 I
-1655 YANCEVEEFKES
+1655 
-1667 FSVLCGNTIGILYKN
+1667 
-1682 IDKTE
+1682 
-1687 FYYVPNEAKVIKI
+1687 
-1700 YEDGCLMYLDSAFTY
+1700 
-1715 CNFVN
+1715 